1 MTLAVPSA
9 SADAHMQLVFLLL
22 REFYVCLQ
30 IQNDNGDYAGGGNTV
45 FRYCTGLWKYTFV
58 TQLLI

>member
-1 MTLAVPSA
+1 MTLAVP

-30 IQNDNGDYAGGGNTV
+30 IQNDNGDYAGGGNGNTV
-45 FRYCTGLWKYTFV
+45 FRYYTGLWKYTFV